1 RRIFRRQRKSKC
13 EISRKTKKAKSRRPP
28 NDSTMKN
35 ILSVIVLCSIAA
47 TTFAAQSL
55 IEMNYRALV
64 SRGDLD
70 YTNPATRSEEG
81 MPVGNGR
88 MGSLV
93 WTTPSALHFQI
104 NRVDVFGENSYT
116 VSFPQADSDYAAGC
130 G

>member
-1 RRIFRRQRKSKC
+1 M
-13 EISRKTKKAKSRRPP
+13 KK
-28 NDSTMKN
+28 
-35 ILSVIVLCSIAA
+35 ILSVFILSSIAA
-47 TTFAAQSL
+47 TTFAAENL
-55 IEMNYRALV
+55 IDVNYRALV

-93 WTTPSALHFQI
+93 WTTPTALHFQI
-104 NRVDVFGENSYT
+104 NRCDVFGENSYT

-130 G
+130 GYLDINLVEAGNDV